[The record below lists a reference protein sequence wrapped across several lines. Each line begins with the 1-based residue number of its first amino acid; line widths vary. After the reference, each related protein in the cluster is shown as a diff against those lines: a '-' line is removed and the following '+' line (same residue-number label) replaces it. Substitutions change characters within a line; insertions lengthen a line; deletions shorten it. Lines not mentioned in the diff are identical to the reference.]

1 MYDAFGNISKTG
13 NPGGS
18 FLPTYSPA
26 TNQFT
31 LTGANVAYDANGNLL
46 TDNLYSYTWDPNFGN
61 PSSVTNQMGGNDS
74 VYGLVYDALGRMVE
88 QDDSFRECAIHICIT
103 STPSQGQIV
112 YGPDGQKLALA
123 SAQNLAKAFIQLPG
137 GGAAIYDSSGLD
149 YYRHADWQ
157 GSSRLTSTQGR
168 AIYSISAYAPFGE
181 QYAVTDTSDPS
192 FTGQNSDTVSG
203 LYDFLYREN
212 SSSQG
217 RWISPDPSGLS
228 AADPNNPQS
237 WNRYAYVANNPLS
250 NIDRMGL
257 DDSSIDGCA
266 NKNVDCVPGILDGI
280 SVLASDPA
288 PTHVPFDPQNT
299 ANVNGGEGAIV
310 PQQLFGLLF
319 PNGIQSATNNGCN
332 YIYICAAANN
342 GTPQNPTTAHC
353 VGQALAAKGLSI
365 ALDIAGAVPAFGN
378 LFSGTVEGI
387 QALNAGYYGTVALAN
402 AGNTLLNPS
411 ASGAASTAATIGLTV
426 GSLALNGSKVIPVV
440 GNLVSLGTAVYDTTK
455 AVQAYQQCMAGG
467 G

>member
-1 MYDAFGNISKTG
+1 MKDEPHINRTLGEGGHPPISVRLETRADR
-13 NPGGS
+13 
-18 FLPTYSPA
+18 FCRTYSPA

-112 YGPDGQKLALA
+112 IRPRRAKLALA

-319 PNGIQSATNNGCN
+319 PNGIQSAPNNPTQQQTNGC
-332 YIYICAAANN
+332 
-342 GTPQNPTTAHC
+342 
-353 VGQALAAKGLSI
+353 S
-365 ALDIAGAVPAFGN
+365 
-378 LFSGTVEGI
+378 
-387 QALNAGYYGTVALAN
+387 
-402 AGNTLLNPS
+402 
-411 ASGAASTAATIGLTV
+411 ATILSAVNNTF
-426 GSLALNGSKVIPVV
+426 
-440 GNLVSLGTAVYDTTK
+440 GTNATTND
-455 AVQAYQQCMAGG
+455 VPTEHVEP
-467 G
+467 

>member
-1 MYDAFGNISKTG
+1 M
-13 NPGGS
+13 
-18 FLPTYSPA
+18 PTYSPA

-319 PNGIQSATNNGCN
+319 PNGIQSAANNGCN
-332 YIYICAAANN
+332 YIYICAAPNN
-342 GTPQNPTTAHC
+342 GTPGSQVSSACQAQLLGMLNAEHGTNLTSANITDFYNNGTAANII
-353 VGQALAAKGLSI
+353 VDASGLTAAQFNSFQPGRYSTYGGQFLLGFGMAGHI
-365 ALDIAGAVPAFGN
+365 ANEPGVNAGAVFSNSNIGGN
-378 LFSGTVEGI
+378 LSVHFAFHDDHGYANNPFG
-387 QALNAGYYGTVALAN
+387 ALIHFFTDV
-402 AGNTLLNPS
+402 
-411 ASGAASTAATIGLTV
+411 
-426 GSLALNGSKVIPVV
+426 
-440 GNLVSLGTAVYDTTK
+440 LGHNSRK
-455 AVQAYQQCMAGG
+455 PC
-467 G
+467 

>member
-1 MYDAFGNISKTG
+1 
-13 NPGGS
+13 
-18 FLPTYSPA
+18 LPTYSPA

-319 PNGIQSATNNGCN
+319 PNGIQSA
-332 YIYICAAANN
+332 ANN
-342 GTPQNPTTAHC
+342 GNFSWRGAF
-353 VGQALAAKGLSI
+353 AK
-365 ALDIAGAVPAFGN
+365 N
-378 LFSGTVEGI
+378 LFSWKNFTDEFKQGGCVNVAVNATAGALNPFSPSLATAGEGTAGVLAASQYNAAVQYAASAPNYLGGTGLIYPMKSSVVRGMIADANATAASAPLFALDGALLQGVITEGI
-387 QALNAGYYGTVALAN
+387 SMAN
-402 AGNTLLNPS
+402 GE
-411 ASGAASTAATIGLTV
+411 
-426 GSLALNGSKVIPVV
+426 
-440 GNLVSLGTAVYDTTK
+440 
-455 AVQAYQQCMAGG
+455 CH
-467 G
+467 

>member
-1 MYDAFGNISKTG
+1 M
-13 NPGGS
+13 
-18 FLPTYSPA
+18 
-26 TNQFT
+26 
-31 LTGANVAYDANGNLL
+31 
-46 TDNLYSYTWDPNFGN
+46 
-61 PSSVTNQMGGNDS
+61 
-74 VYGLVYDALGRMVE
+74 
-88 QDDSFRECAIHICIT
+88 
-103 STPSQGQIV
+103 
-112 YGPDGQKLALA
+112 
-123 SAQNLAKAFIQLPG
+123 
-137 GGAAIYDSSGLD
+137 
-149 YYRHADWQ
+149 
-157 GSSRLTSTQGR
+157 
-168 AIYSISAYAPFGE
+168 
-181 QYAVTDTSDPS
+181 TDTSDPS

-319 PNGIQSATNNGCN
+319 PNGIQSAPNNPTQQQTNGCSAT
-332 YIYICAAANN
+332 ILSAVNN
-342 GTPQNPTTAHC
+342 TFGTNATTNDVQGDPFPNGNTTNLNIELNGLSSAQFNSIQTGRYPLHPWTYLIGYGPTLHVTGQTLFDPSPATFQNSNTGGATSVLFTAHIDSDYAYNPI
-353 VGQALAAKGLSI
+353 GALLH
-365 ALDIAGAVPAFGN
+365 
-378 LFSGTVEGI
+378 GI
-387 QALNAGYYGTVALAN
+387 DV
-402 AGNTLLNPS
+402 LL
-411 ASGAASTAATIGLTV
+411 TKLGLTHH
-426 GSLALNGSKVIPVV
+426 NP
-440 GNLVSLGTAVYDTTK
+440 
-455 AVQAYQQCMAGG
+455 CP
-467 G
+467 